1 MNFSKVFKSLTFV
14 RKNKKM
20 RFSWEKCNDKIL
32 PIGLILL
39 SFVVILLVVFQVF
52 KSPDVVCVNN
62 AKLFEGFNMTKEMK
76 KAGDREFRTQKA
88 VLDSLY
94 AKINT
99 PGNENNENLNKE
111 FILKRNEFEQASQ
124 AFVMEESAK
133 IWKRLQEYVQEY
145 ATQQNYQVVIGSTQE
160 QQVIYANPK
169 VDITLDLI
177 QFSNQKYEGN

>member
-1 MNFSKVFKSLTFV
+1 
-14 RKNKKM
+14 M
-20 RFSWEKCNDKIL
+20 RFSWEKCNNKIL
-32 PIGLILL
+32 PLGLIL
-39 SFVVILLVVFQVF
+39 FIFIVLLLIVFQVF
-52 KSPDVVCVNN
+52 KSPDVVCVDN

-76 KAGDREFRTQKA
+76 KAGEHEFRTQKA

-99 PGNENNENLNKE
+99 PGNENNQNLNKE

-124 AFVMEESAK
+124 AFVMQESAK

-145 ATQQNYQVVIGSTQE
+145 AVQKNYQIVIGSTE
-160 QQVIYANPK
+160 QQQIIYANSK
-169 VDITLDLI
+169 ADITLDLI